1 MRSRAGIPVLAMVM
15 IMMFWLLPG
24 GTAEAAPGVQVVLPA
39 FKVSLNGVVIEN
51 ADNQYPLIVYKDITY
66 LPLTYYDCRL
76 LGLES
81 AWNRNTGLA
90 IVKTGVNWDYHKNKN
105 SSRNNNIYSAQV
117 ASLKITVNGKE
128 IDNSREEYPLLLFR
142 NVTYLPLTWRF
153 AVDEFGWKY
162 AFDQKNGLVINSS
175 AGSPAAT
182 QLILPLAERG
192 IGEKGAFT
200 MVGDYFYYEGADGR
214 IYQAPVSNPS
224 SRRLVYQLPLNGWG
238 SGYALAALQTD
249 NGRAILKYH
258 TGGATMGS
266 DHLVWLQEDGTVQ
279 EIDNGY
285 SSLKIY
291 DDYTVRVEHG
301 FQPFANNLQI
311 KKNRE
316 TEYMKVGDPA
326 YTFGRFIAD
335 NGATRSA
342 KSNYDLYLIG
352 DEIYVLGY
360 LDYYQNDNPFA
371 TTGIYRVNINTD
383 ATVRLCDQ
391 EADGFKIVNET
402 IYFTD
407 RNHYLYQVPLSGGQ
421 AELLVDQ
428 AVDLYEVFQGKVYY
442 SLAGDK
448 QLFTIGSGEPIN
460 PGGQLNKLEVQDG
473 YLVAI
478 FDKDRKSSYKMMVI
492 NNEGKVLY
500 KTIENVLL
508 VRIENGKI
516 VFVKDN

>member
-1 MRSRAGIPVLAMVM
+1 MRSRAGIPVLVMVM

-24 GTAEAAPGVQVVLPA
+24 GTAIAAPGVQVVLPT
-39 FKVSLNGVVIEN
+39 FKVSLNGVAIEN
-51 ADNQYPLIVYKDITY
+51 SDNQYPLLVYKDITY
-66 LPLTYYDCRL
+66 FPLTYYDCRF

-81 AWNRNTGLA
+81 AWNRNAGLA
-90 IVKTGVNWDYHKNKN
+90 IVKTDVNWDYHKYKS

-117 ASLKITVNGKE
+117 ASFKITVNGKE

-162 AFDQKNGLVINSS
+162 SFDQNDGLVINSS
-175 AGSPAAT
+175 ASSPAAA
-182 QLILPLAERG
+182 QLTLPIIEREN
-192 IGEKGAFT
+192 GEKGAFT
-200 MVGDYFYYEGADGR
+200 MAGDYFYYEGANGK

-224 SRRLVYQLPLNGWG
+224 SSRLVFQLPLDGLS
-238 SGYALAALQTD
+238 SGYVLSSLQTD

-266 DHLVWLQEDGTVQ
+266 DHLVWLKEDGTAQ
-279 EIDNGY
+279 EIDSGY

-291 DDYTVRVEHG
+291 DDYTVRVEQG
-301 FQPFANNLQI
+301 FPPAANNLQI
-311 KKNRE
+311 KKNGE

-326 YTFGRFIAD
+326 YSFGLFISD
-335 NGATRSA
+335 DGTTRSA

-352 DEIYVLGY
+352 DEVYVLGY
-360 LDYYQNDNPFA
+360 YDYYQNDNPFA
-371 TTGIYRVNINTD
+371 TTSIYRVNIDTNE
-383 ATVRLCDQ
+383 TVRLCDK
-391 EADGFKIVNET
+391 EATGFKIVNET

-407 RNHYLYQVPLSGGQ
+407 RNQHLYRIPLAGGQ
-421 AELLVDQ
+421 EELLADQ
-428 AVDLYEVFQGKVYY
+428 AIDQYEVLQGRLYY
-442 SLAGDK
+442 SLAEDR

-460 PGGQLNKLEVQDG
+460 PGGQLNKLEIQAG

-478 FDKDRKSSYKMMVI
+478 FDQGSKSPYKMMVI

-516 VFVKDN
+516 AFVKDN